1 MKFKFHIYF
10 NYRKAKKDPEITGQT
25 QVGSTIVP
33 TPRACS
39 HTLLIRT
46 WINKCLAENRKGKQA
61 LVVPLKQEEEMI
73 VEEPTPALKGE
84 PEVTKLFPTVSYND
98 VGWMPCDK
106 KKVLHSSSGNQG
118 TVSPFNE
125 ISILVYL
132 SLKDINLLFMVFL
145 WATVIRILWK

>member
-1 MKFKFHIYF
+1 MKAMKFKFHIYF

-73 VEEPTPALKGE
+73 VEEPGRT
-84 PEVTKLFPTVSYND
+84 Y
-98 VGWMPCDK
+98 
-106 KKVLHSSSGNQG
+106 SSSKGRTRGNE
-118 TVSPFNE
+118 TVPYSK
-125 ISILVYL
+125 LQ
-132 SLKDINLLFMVFL
+132 
-145 WATVIRILWK
+145 